1 MGCAWPR
8 RQPGFPVKHALGYK
22 SGLCHDRRSNLAGLL
37 LPRIQQRHQ
46 LVAVSGRPAGS
57 HRPTD
62 RPSGRERRPAWV
74 RAATAGGPVRK
85 GRLDGAAMAG
95 AAEIQGEIDAAGDGA
110 GGRDMDPIN
119 PSKRWIDG

>member
-22 SGLCHDRRSNLAGLL
+22 SG
-37 LPRIQQRHQ
+37 
-46 LVAVSGRPAGS
+46 
-57 HRPTD
+57 
-62 RPSGRERRPAWV
+62 V